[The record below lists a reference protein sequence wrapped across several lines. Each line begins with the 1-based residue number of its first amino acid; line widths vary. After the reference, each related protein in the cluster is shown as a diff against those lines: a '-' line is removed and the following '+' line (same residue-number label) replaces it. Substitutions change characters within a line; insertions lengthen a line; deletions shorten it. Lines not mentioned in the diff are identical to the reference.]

1 MSSSKLAALVA
12 TLASIASV
20 SAHGKVSG
28 IVAGGVYHP
37 GYTINYAYSPTH
49 PPLVA
54 WSVPEDKDTGYI
66 NPGNFSNPDIICHK
80 GATPGELYATVA
92 AGSTVELQWTDWPES
107 HHGPVIDYLANCN
120 GECTSADKT
129 ALKFNKIAAQG
140 MFDHTAQPGNW
151 ASDKLIAANN
161 SWTVTIPKNV
171 APGNYVL
178 RHEIIALHSAN
189 NKDGAQ
195 NYPQCVNLK
204 VTGSGTDK
212 LAAGTP
218 GMELYKPDDAGIF
231 VNIYDTLPSYSIP
244 GPKLHSGASSPS
256 SDPPTT
262 SKSTSAGYGPPST
275 TSSSSPEETAPGN
288 EYGSTSSQE
297 AAASSSSSSPTTL
310 PPYPTPTSNSTTT
323 TFPIIHQQPSS
334 TKPTK
339 KPCTTKPKS
348 TSLPT
353 SIPETQPTAPV
364 STPTTTP
371 SAPSNEPETEP
382 EPEPETEPSTTNPTN
397 PPSKPNFSSM
407 TTADLFA
414 WLDMIVAELK
424 SRLGGTTRKIRR
436 HTRDFVAV

>member
-1 MSSSKLAALVA
+1 MSYFKLAALVA
-12 TLASIASV
+12 ALASIASV

-49 PPLVA
+49 PPLIA
-54 WSVPEDKDTGYI
+54 WSVPGDKDTGYI

-92 AGSTVELQWTDWPES
+92 AGSTVELQWTTWPES

-140 MFDHTAQPGNW
+140 MFDHTNQPGKW

-161 SWTVTIPKNV
+161 SWTVTIPKTV

-189 NKDGAQ
+189 KQDGAQ

-212 LAAGTP
+212 LASGTP

-256 SDPPTT
+256 SSDPPTT
-262 SKSTSAGYGPPST
+262 STSTSAGYGSPST
-275 TSSSSPEETAPGN
+275 TSSSSSSPEATAPGN

-323 TFPIIHQQPSS
+323 TTSPIHHQPSS

-339 KPCTTKPKS
+339 KPCTTKTKS
-348 TSLPT
+348 TSVPT
-353 SIPETQPTAPV
+353 SIPETQPTSSIP
-364 STPTTTP
+364 TTTTTP
-371 SAPSNEPETEP
+371 SAPVTEPETETN
-382 EPEPETEPSTTNPTN
+382 TEPSSTTDTT
-397 PPSKPNFSSM
+397 PSKPNFSSM

-414 WLDMIVAELK
+414 WLDKIVAELK
-424 SRLGGTTRKIRR
+424 SRLGGKTQKIRR

>member
-1 MSSSKLAALVA
+1 MSYSKLAALVA

-54 WSVPEDKDTGYI
+54 WSVPEDKDTGYV

-92 AGSTVELQWTDWPES
+92 AGSTVELQWTDWPEP

-120 GECTSADKT
+120 GECTSTEKT
-129 ALKFNKIAAQG
+129 ALRFNKIGAQG
-140 MFDHTAQPGNW
+140 MFDHTNQPGNW
-151 ASDKLIAANN
+151 ASDKLIATNN

-212 LAAGTP
+212 LASGTP

-256 SDPPTT
+256 SSDPPPVST
-262 SKSTSAGYGPPST
+262 STSAGYGSPST
-275 TSSSSPEETAPGN
+275 TSSSPGET
-288 EYGSTSSQE
+288 
-297 AAASSSSSSPTTL
+297 
-310 PPYPTPTSNSTTT
+310 
-323 TFPIIHQQPSS
+323 
-334 TKPTK
+334 
-339 KPCTTKPKS
+339 
-348 TSLPT
+348 
-353 SIPETQPTAPV
+353 
-364 STPTTTP
+364 
-371 SAPSNEPETEP
+371 APSNEY
-382 EPEPETEPSTTNPTN
+382 EPSSSTN
-397 PPSKPNFSSM
+397 PPATPNFSSM

-424 SRLGGTTRKIRR
+424 SRLGSKTSKMRR